1 MQTGA
6 AVATAA
12 VSLRGRGKS
21 RRVNT
26 RNQGRRTVLY
36 RDESEDD
43 GHGSKE
49 DPLNL
54 GMSRSGRVRRMTEK
68 ARYRSTTVP
77 QYRSTAVPQY
87 RSTTVQQY
95 RSTAVPQYRSTTP
108 DPTALVAQP
117 DVFGL

>member
-1 MQTGA
+1 MMDKSSSFDTISPVGGA
-6 AVATAA
+6 TRFKKKMLPEENNAVTAA
-12 VSLRGRGKS
+12 AAANSLRSSQCRS
-21 RRVNT
+21 RRVST

-68 ARYRSTTVP
+68 ARVSHLMGW
-77 QYRSTAVPQY
+77 SH
-87 RSTTVQQY
+87 
-95 RSTAVPQYRSTTP
+95 
-108 DPTALVAQP
+108 
-117 DVFGL
+117 